1 MVSPIHTMPQSIR
14 SLWSVVTGH
23 KHAAHAA
30 HAPAK
35 PDVLVH
41 DPAAQRPH
49 DLDDPFFD
57 LKVQARIA
65 NVIAHAGQ
73 KN

>member
-1 MVSPIHTMPQSIR
+1 MASPIHTMPQSVR

-23 KHAAHAA
+23 KHAAHK
-30 HAPAK
+30 PAK

-65 NVIAHAGQ
+65 NVIAQAGQ

>member
-1 MVSPIHTMPQSIR
+1 MASPIHTMSQSVR
-14 SLWSVVTGH
+14 SLWSALTGQL
-23 KHAAHAA
+23 HAA

-35 PDVLVH
+35 PEVLVH
-41 DPAAQRPH
+41 DPAARRPH